1 MVKKNE
7 LKHIKG
13 PEGVRGRN
21 SENTLI
27 KEVLNW
33 APNTQLKVG
42 LRKTYDWIKQQIANE
57 RSRGSTEDFQ
67 KSIVVKQ
74 DEAFLDDFNF
84 DV

>member
-1 MVKKNE
+1 
-7 LKHIKG
+7 LKHISG

-27 KEVLNW
+27 KQVLNW
-33 APNTQLKVG
+33 TPDTSLKVG
-42 LRKTYDWIKQQIANE
+42 LKKTYDWIKQQIADE
-57 RSRGSTEDFQ
+57 RNRGSTEDFQ
-67 KSIVVKQ
+67 KSTVVKQ